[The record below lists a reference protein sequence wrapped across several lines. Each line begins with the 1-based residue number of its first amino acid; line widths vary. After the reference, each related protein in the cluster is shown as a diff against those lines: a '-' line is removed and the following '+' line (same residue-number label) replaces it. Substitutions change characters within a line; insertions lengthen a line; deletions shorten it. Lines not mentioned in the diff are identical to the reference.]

1 VKLLVKAWSAWAPGR
16 EDPEAWRAWAKEP
29 VALPAEGTPNARFL
43 PPMLRRRCTPLS
55 KMMLRVAFDCVD
67 ESSQR
72 EVRTVFAS
80 RHGSINESLDLLRCV
95 VEDAPLS
102 PARFSHTVHNAQAG
116 LFSIAAGNR
125 QASASL
131 AAQEDTLGCG
141 FVEACTHLEREPGRP
156 VLLVV
161 GDAPLAETFAPL
173 VDAPQVP
180 YSLGL
185 LLASDGEGSG
195 IEFALSARRGPDR
208 LVWPE
213 ALEWLRWWLGSE
225 ASLVLPG
232 RRCGFEWRRAA
243 AA

>member
-1 VKLLVKAWSAWAPGR
+1 MRFVLESWSAWAPGL
-16 EDPEAWRAWAKEP
+16 EEPEAWRTWAKDPTPLAE
-29 VALPAEGTPNARFL
+29 EGTPNARFL

-55 KMMLRVAFDCVD
+55 KMMLRTAFECVEED
-67 ESSQR
+67 ARS

-95 VEDAPLS
+95 AEDAPLS

-125 QASASL
+125 QASASI

-141 FVEACTHLEREPGRP
+141 FLEACAHLERDPERR

-173 VDAPQVP
+173 VDAPQAP
-180 YSLGL
+180 YSLAL
-185 LLASDGEGSG
+185 LLSTDGDGSAMHFSPTTEREPSG
-195 IEFALSARRGPDR
+195 LR
-208 LVWPE
+208 WPE
-213 ALEWLRWWLGSE
+213 AIELLRWLLGE
-225 ASLVLPG
+225 EERLAIPG
-232 RRCGFEWRRAA
+232 AHCGFEWRKEQE
-243 AA
+243 